1 VSPRTAPAAA
11 VEDLLPNRLAYQAR
25 VKALHF
31 SK

>member
-11 VEDLLPNRLAYQAR
+11 VEDLLPNRLTCQVR